1 MNLDMNTMS
10 MLMQMLSQKNDGQ
23 KAQYEPPSAQN
34 ARPRAHDDNH
44 IEKPAFAL
52 QNGIG
57 EQIRLDFSQSEEN
70 RDVKNDFLKS
80 LAGQNPML
88 SLLCNMQ
95 NGKSDVASML
105 PLVMSLMQKPKAS
118 EQPKTDE
125 KSNGEVDG
133 KCESNGNKSEQ
144 TNVRTSK
151 NGNLNDS
158 NTNNNQNLEKEKTQ
172 RDPFYPVA
180 FAGYEAISSLY
191 ALIKASRRPCR

>member
-1 MNLDMNTMS
+1 MNLDMNAMS

-23 KAQYEPPSAQN
+23 KTQYEPPNAQN
-34 ARPRAHDDNH
+34 ARPRACDDIR

-57 EQIRLDFSQSEEN
+57 EQIRLDFSPPEEN
-70 RDVKNDFLKS
+70 RDVKNDLLKN

-95 NGKSDVASML
+95 NGKADIASML

-118 EQPKTDE
+118 EQSKTEQKPDE
-125 KSNGEVDG
+125 KTDG
-133 KCESNGNKSEQ
+133 KCESSGNKSERASVHTSQ
-144 TNVRTSK
+144 NGDTNDCDAIK
-151 NGNLNDS
+151 
-158 NTNNNQNLEKEKTQ
+158 NQNTEKEKTQ

-180 FAGYEAISSLY
+180 FAGYEVISSLY

>member
-1 MNLDMNTMS
+1 MNLDMNAMS

-34 ARPRAHDDNH
+34 ARPPAYDDNH

-57 EQIRLDFSQSEEN
+57 EQIRLDFSPPEEK

-125 KSNGEVDG
+125 K
-133 KCESNGNKSEQ
+133 CESNGNKSEQ
-144 TNVRTSK
+144 TNLRTSK
-151 NGNLNDS
+151 NGNSNDS
-158 NTNNNQNLEKEKTQ
+158 NTNNNQNAEKEKTQ

-180 FAGYEAISSLY
+180 FAGYEVISSLY

>member
-1 MNLDMNTMS
+1 MNLDMNAMS

-34 ARPRAHDDNH
+34 ARPPAYDDNH

-57 EQIRLDFSQSEEN
+57 EQIRLDFSPPEEK

-95 NGKSDVASML
+95 NGKADVASML
-105 PLVMSLMQKPKAS
+105 PLVMSLMQKPKTN
-118 EQPKTDE
+118 EQLKTDE
-125 KSNGEVDG
+125 KSNGKADD
-133 KCESNGNKSEQ
+133 KCESNGNKAEQ
-144 TNVRTSK
+144 ANVQTSK
-151 NGNLNDS
+151 NSDTNDCD
-158 NTNNNQNLEKEKTQ
+158 TIKNQNSKKEKTQ

>member
-1 MNLDMNTMS
+1 MNAMS

-34 ARPRAHDDNH
+34 ARPRACDDNH

-57 EQIRLDFSQSEEN
+57 EQIRLDFSPPEEN
-70 RDVKNDFLKS
+70 RDANNDFLKS

-95 NGKSDVASML
+95 NGKADVASML

-118 EQPKTDE
+118 EQPKTEKKPDE
-125 KSNGEVDG
+125 KAED
-133 KCESNGNKSEQ
+133 KHESNGIKAEQ
-144 TNVRTSK
+144 ANVHTSQNGDTNDCDTIK
-151 NGNLNDS
+151 
-158 NTNNNQNLEKEKTQ
+158 NQNAEKEKTQ

>member
-1 MNLDMNTMS
+1 MNLDMNAMS

-23 KAQYEPPSAQN
+23 KTQYEPPNAQN
-34 ARPRAHDDNH
+34 ARPPAYDDNH

-57 EQIRLDFSQSEEN
+57 EQIRLDFSPPEEK

-95 NGKSDVASML
+95 NGKADVASML

-125 KSNGEVDG
+125 KSNGKTDE

-144 TNVRTSK
+144 TNVITSK
-151 NGNLNDS
+151 NGNSNDS
-158 NTNNNQNLEKEKTQ
+158 NTNNNQNAEKEKTQ

-180 FAGYEAISSLY
+180 FAGYEVISSLY
-191 ALIKASRRPCR
+191 TLIKASRRPCR

>member
-1 MNLDMNTMS
+1 MNAMS
-10 MLMQMLSQKNDGQ
+10 MLMQMLSQKNDVQ
-23 KAQYEPPSAQN
+23 KAQYEPPNAQN
-34 ARPRAHDDNH
+34 ARPRAYDDNH

-57 EQIRLDFSQSEEN
+57 EQIRLDFSPPEEN
-70 RDVKNDFLKS
+70 RDVKNDFLKN

-95 NGKSDVASML
+95 NGKADVASML

-118 EQPKTDE
+118 EQPKTEQKTGD
-125 KSNGEVDG
+125 
-133 KCESNGNKSEQ
+133 KCESGGNKAEQ
-144 TNVRTSK
+144 TSVHTNQ
-151 NGNLNDS
+151 NDDTNDN
-158 NTNNNQNLEKEKTQ
+158 NTNNKQNSEKEKAQ

-180 FAGYEAISSLY
+180 FAGYEVISSLY

>member
-1 MNLDMNTMS
+1 MNLDMNAMS

-23 KAQYEPPSAQN
+23 KTQYEPPNAQN
-34 ARPRAHDDNH
+34 ARPRACDDIR

-57 EQIRLDFSQSEEN
+57 EQIRLDFSPSEEN
-70 RDVKNDFLKS
+70 RDVKNDLLKN

-95 NGKSDVASML
+95 NGKADIASML

-118 EQPKTDE
+118 EQSKPEQKPDKKT
-125 KSNGEVDG
+125 DG
-133 KCESNGNKSEQ
+133 KCESSGNKSERASVHTSQ
-144 TNVRTSK
+144 TGDT
-151 NGNLNDS
+151 NDS
-158 NTNNNQNLEKEKTQ
+158 NTNNNQNSEKEKTQ

-180 FAGYEAISSLY
+180 FAGYEVISSLY

>member
-1 MNLDMNTMS
+1 MNAMS

-23 KAQYEPPSAQN
+23 KTQYEPPNAQN
-34 ARPRAHDDNH
+34 ARPRAYDDNH

-57 EQIRLDFSQSEEN
+57 EQIRLDFSPPEEN

-95 NGKSDVASML
+95 NGKADVASML

-125 KSNGEVDG
+125 KSNGKTDE
-133 KCESNGNKSEQ
+133 KCASNGNKSEQ

-151 NGNLNDS
+151 NGNSNDT
-158 NTNNNQNLEKEKTQ
+158 NTNNNQNAEKEKTQ

-180 FAGYEAISSLY
+180 FAGYEVISSLY
-191 ALIKASRRPCR
+191 TLIKASRRPCR

>member
-1 MNLDMNTMS
+1 MNLDMNAMS

-23 KAQYEPPSAQN
+23 KAQYEPPSAKN
-34 ARPRAHDDNH
+34 VRPPAYDDNH

-57 EQIRLDFSQSEEN
+57 EQIRLDFSPPEEK

-95 NGKSDVASML
+95 NGKADVASML

-125 KSNGEVDG
+125 KIE
-133 KCESNGNKSEQ
+133 
-144 TNVRTSK
+144 R
-151 NGNLNDS
+151 
-158 NTNNNQNLEKEKTQ
+158 QN
-172 RDPFYPVA
+172 
-180 FAGYEAISSLY
+180 
-191 ALIKASRRPCR
+191 RRKIERQNRRKMRIERK

>member
-1 MNLDMNTMS
+1 MNLDMNAMS

-23 KAQYEPPSAQN
+23 KSQYEPPNAQN

-57 EQIRLDFSQSEEN
+57 EQIRLDFSPPEEN
-70 RDVKNDFLKS
+70 RDAKNDFLKS

-95 NGKSDVASML
+95 NGKADVASML

-118 EQPKTDE
+118 EQSKAEQKTD
-125 KSNGEVDG
+125 D
-133 KCESNGNKSEQ
+133 KCESGGNKAEQASEHTSQNGNS
-144 TNVRTSK
+144 NV
-151 NGNLNDS
+151 
-158 NTNNNQNLEKEKTQ
+158 NTNNNQNTEKEKTQ

-180 FAGYEAISSLY
+180 FAGYEVISSLY

>member
-1 MNLDMNTMS
+1 MNLDMNAMS

-23 KAQYEPPSAQN
+23 KTQYEPPNAQN
-34 ARPRAHDDNH
+34 ARPRAYDDNH

-57 EQIRLDFSQSEEN
+57 EQIRLDFSPPEEN

-95 NGKSDVASML
+95 NGKADVASML

-125 KSNGEVDG
+125 KSNGKTDE
-133 KCESNGNKSEQ
+133 KCASNGNKSEQ

-151 NGNLNDS
+151 NGNSNDT
-158 NTNNNQNLEKEKTQ
+158 NTNNNQNAEKEKTQ

-180 FAGYEAISSLY
+180 FAGYEVISSLY
-191 ALIKASRRPCR
+191 TLIKASRRPCR

>member
-1 MNLDMNTMS
+1 MNLDMNAMS

-34 ARPRAHDDNH
+34 VRPPAYDDNH

-57 EQIRLDFSQSEEN
+57 EQIRLDFSPPEEK

-95 NGKSDVASML
+95 NGKADVASML

-125 KSNGEVDG
+125 KSNGKTDG

-144 TNVRTSK
+144 TNVRTNQ
-151 NGNLNDS
+151 NGNSNDS
-158 NTNNNQNLEKEKTQ
+158 NTNNNQNAEKEKTQ
-172 RDPFYPVA
+172 RNPFYPVA
-180 FAGYEAISSLY
+180 FAGYEVISSLY

>member
-1 MNLDMNTMS
+1 MNLDMNAMS

-23 KAQYEPPSAQN
+23 KTQYEPPNAQN
-34 ARPRAHDDNH
+34 ARPPAYDDNH

-57 EQIRLDFSQSEEN
+57 EQIRLDFSPPEEK

-95 NGKSDVASML
+95 NGKADVASML

-125 KSNGEVDG
+125 KSNGKTDG
-133 KCESNGNKSEQ
+133 KCESNGNTSEQ
-144 TNVRTSK
+144 TNVRTSE
-151 NGNLNDS
+151 NGNSNDS
-158 NTNNNQNLEKEKTQ
+158 NTNNNQNAEKEKTQ
-172 RDPFYPVA
+172 RDPFCPVA
-180 FAGYEAISSLY
+180 FAGYEVISSLY

>member
-1 MNLDMNTMS
+1 MNLDMNAMS

-23 KAQYEPPSAQN
+23 KAQYEPPSAKN
-34 ARPRAHDDNH
+34 ARPPAYDDNH

-57 EQIRLDFSQSEEN
+57 EQIRLDFSPPEEK
-70 RDVKNDFLKS
+70 RDVKNDCLKS

-95 NGKSDVASML
+95 NGKADVASML
-105 PLVMSLMQKPKAS
+105 PLVMSLMQKPKTS

-125 KSNGEVDG
+125 KSNGKTAE

-151 NGNLNDS
+151 NGNSNDS
-158 NTNNNQNLEKEKTQ
+158 NTNNNQNAEKEKTQ

-180 FAGYEAISSLY
+180 FAGYEVISSLY

>member
-1 MNLDMNTMS
+1 MNLDMNAMS

-23 KAQYEPPSAQN
+23 KAQYEPPSAKN
-34 ARPRAHDDNH
+34 ARPPAHDDNH

-95 NGKSDVASML
+95 NADVASML

-125 KSNGEVDG
+125 KSNGIADG

-151 NGNLNDS
+151 NGNSNDS
-158 NTNNNQNLEKEKTQ
+158 NTNNNQNAEKEKTQ

>member
-1 MNLDMNTMS
+1 MS

-23 KAQYEPPSAQN
+23 KTQYEPPNAQN
-34 ARPRAHDDNH
+34 ARPPAYDDNH

-57 EQIRLDFSQSEEN
+57 EQIRLDFSPPEEK

-95 NGKSDVASML
+95 NGKADVASML

-125 KSNGEVDG
+125 KSNGKTDE

-144 TNVRTSK
+144 TNVITSK
-151 NGNLNDS
+151 NGNSNDS
-158 NTNNNQNLEKEKTQ
+158 NTNNNQNAEKEKTQ

-180 FAGYEAISSLY
+180 FAGYEVISSLY
-191 ALIKASRRPCR
+191 TLIKASRRPCR

>member
-1 MNLDMNTMS
+1 MNLDMNAMS

-34 ARPRAHDDNH
+34 ARPHAYDDNH

-57 EQIRLDFSQSEEN
+57 EQIRLDFSPPEEK

-95 NGKSDVASML
+95 NGKADVASML

-125 KSNGEVDG
+125 KSNGKTDG
-133 KCESNGNKSEQ
+133 KCESNGNTSEQ

-151 NGNLNDS
+151 NSNSNDT
-158 NTNNNQNLEKEKTQ
+158 NTNNNQSAEKEKTQ

-180 FAGYEAISSLY
+180 FAGYEVISSLY
-191 ALIKASRRPCR
+191 ALIKVSRRPCR

>member
-1 MNLDMNTMS
+1 MS

-34 ARPRAHDDNH
+34 VRPPAYDDNH

-57 EQIRLDFSQSEEN
+57 EQIRLDFSPPEEK

-95 NGKSDVASML
+95 NGKADVASML

-125 KSNGEVDG
+125 KSNGKTDG

-144 TNVRTSK
+144 TNVRTNQ
-151 NGNLNDS
+151 NGNSNDS
-158 NTNNNQNLEKEKTQ
+158 NTNNNQNAEKEKTQ
-172 RDPFYPVA
+172 RNPFYPVA
-180 FAGYEAISSLY
+180 FAGYEVISSLY

>member
-1 MNLDMNTMS
+1 MNLDMNAMS

-23 KAQYEPPSAQN
+23 KAQYEPPNAQN
-34 ARPRAHDDNH
+34 ARPRAYDDNR

-57 EQIRLDFSQSEEN
+57 EQIRLDFSPPEEN
-70 RDVKNDFLKS
+70 RDVKTDFLKS

-95 NGKSDVASML
+95 NGKADVASML
-105 PLVMSLMQKPKAS
+105 PLVMSLMQKPKTS

-125 KSNGEVDG
+125 KSNEKADG
-133 KCESNGNKSEQ
+133 KCESNGKKAERAS
-144 TNVRTSK
+144 VRTSQ
-151 NGNLNDS
+151 NCNSND
-158 NTNNNQNLEKEKTQ
+158 NDTNNNQNSEKEKTQ

-180 FAGYEAISSLY
+180 FAGYEVISSLY

>member
-1 MNLDMNTMS
+1 MNLDMNAMS

-23 KAQYEPPSAQN
+23 KAQYEPPNAQN
-34 ARPRAHDDNH
+34 ARPRAYDDNH

-57 EQIRLDFSQSEEN
+57 EQIRLDFSPPEEN
-70 RDVKNDFLKS
+70 RDAKNDFLKS

-95 NGKSDVASML
+95 NGKADIASML
-105 PLVMSLMQKPKAS
+105 PLVMSLMQKPKTN
-118 EQPKTDE
+118 EQPKTEQKADE
-125 KSNGEVDG
+125 KADG
-133 KCESNGNKSEQ
+133 KCESNVNKTEQ
-144 TNVRTSK
+144 ASVHTSQNDNSNV
-151 NGNLNDS
+151 
-158 NTNNNQNLEKEKTQ
+158 NTNNNQNSEKEKTQ

-180 FAGYEAISSLY
+180 FAGYEVISSLY

>member
-1 MNLDMNTMS
+1 

-105 PLVMSLMQKPKAS
+105 PLVMSLMQKPKPESHRETAQSANCACS
-118 EQPKTDE
+118 EQPANE
-125 KSNGEVDG
+125 KSEIAKNSADTAAI
-133 KCESNGNKSEQ
+133 SNK
-144 TNVRTSK
+144 
-151 NGNLNDS
+151 
-158 NTNNNQNLEKEKTQ
+158 KETQ
-172 RDPFYPVA
+172 RGIFSPVA
-180 FAGYEAISSLY
+180 FAGYEVISSLY
-191 ALIKASRRPCR
+191 SLLKASRRPCR

>member
-1 MNLDMNTMS
+1 MNLDMNAMS
-10 MLMQMLSQKNDGQ
+10 MLMQMLSQKPDGQ
-23 KAQYEPPSAQN
+23 KTQYEPPNAQN
-34 ARPRAHDDNH
+34 ARPRAHNDNH

-57 EQIRLDFSQSEEN
+57 EQIRLDFSPPEEN

-95 NGKSDVASML
+95 NGKADVANML

-118 EQPKTDE
+118 EKPKSDDKCETSENNETNVHTNQCGNTINGDSTN
-125 KSNGEVDG
+125 KSN
-133 KCESNGNKSEQ
+133 S
-144 TNVRTSK
+144 
-151 NGNLNDS
+151 
-158 NTNNNQNLEKEKTQ
+158 EKEKPQ

-180 FAGYEAISSLY
+180 FAGYEVISSLY
-191 ALIKASRRPCR
+191 SLIKASRHPCR

>member
-1 MNLDMNTMS
+1 MNLDMNAMS

-23 KAQYEPPSAQN
+23 KAQYEPPNAQN
-34 ARPRAHDDNH
+34 ARPLARDDNH

-57 EQIRLDFSQSEEN
+57 EQIRLDFSPPEEN
-70 RDVKNDFLKS
+70 RDVKNDLLKS

-95 NGKSDVASML
+95 NGKADVASML
-105 PLVMSLMQKPKAS
+105 PLVMSLMQKPKTS

-125 KSNGEVDG
+125 KSNEKADV
-133 KCESNGNKSEQ
+133 KCESNGNKSERAS
-144 TNVRTSK
+144 VRTSQ
-151 NGNLNDS
+151 NCNSND
-158 NTNNNQNLEKEKTQ
+158 NDTNNNQNSEKEKTQ

-180 FAGYEAISSLY
+180 FAGYEVISSLY

>member
-1 MNLDMNTMS
+1 MNLDMNAMS

-23 KAQYEPPSAQN
+23 KAQYEPPSAKN
-34 ARPRAHDDNH
+34 ARPPAYDDNH

-57 EQIRLDFSQSEEN
+57 EQIRLDFSPPEEK

-95 NGKSDVASML
+95 NGKADVASML
-105 PLVMSLMQKPKAS
+105 PLVMSLMQKPKTS

-125 KSNGEVDG
+125 KSNGKTAE

-151 NGNLNDS
+151 NGNSNDS
-158 NTNNNQNLEKEKTQ
+158 NTNNNQNAEKEKTQ

-180 FAGYEAISSLY
+180 FAGYEVISSLY

>member
-1 MNLDMNTMS
+1 MNLDMNAMS
-10 MLMQMLSQKNDGQ
+10 MLMQMLSQKTDGQ
-23 KAQYEPPSAQN
+23 ITQYEPPSAQN
-34 ARPRAHDDNH
+34 ARPRAHNDNH

-57 EQIRLDFSQSEEN
+57 EQIRVDFSSPEEN

-95 NGKSDVASML
+95 NGKADIASML

-118 EQPKTDE
+118 EKPKTD
-125 KSNGEVDG
+125 D
-133 KCESNGNKSEQ
+133 KCESSDNNEASVHTNQCGNAINGDSTNKP
-144 TNVRTSK
+144 NA
-151 NGNLNDS
+151 
-158 NTNNNQNLEKEKTQ
+158 EKEKTQ

-180 FAGYEAISSLY
+180 FAGYEVISSLY
-191 ALIKASRRPCR
+191 SLIKASRRPCR

>member
-1 MNLDMNTMS
+1 MNLDMNAMS

-95 NGKSDVASML
+95 NGKSDVASIL
-105 PLVMSLMQKPKAS
+105 TLVMSLM
-118 EQPKTDE
+118 
-125 KSNGEVDG
+125 
-133 KCESNGNKSEQ
+133 
-144 TNVRTSK
+144 
-151 NGNLNDS
+151 
-158 NTNNNQNLEKEKTQ
+158 
-172 RDPFYPVA
+172 
-180 FAGYEAISSLY
+180 
-191 ALIKASRRPCR
+191 

>member
-1 MNLDMNTMS
+1 MNAMS

-34 ARPRAHDDNH
+34 ARPPAYDDNH

-57 EQIRLDFSQSEEN
+57 EQIRLDFSPPEEK

-95 NGKSDVASML
+95 NGKADVASIL

-125 KSNGEVDG
+125 KSNGKTAE

-151 NGNLNDS
+151 NGNSNDS
-158 NTNNNQNLEKEKTQ
+158 NTNNNQNAEKEKTQ
-172 RDPFYPVA
+172 RNPFYPVA
-180 FAGYEAISSLY
+180 FAGYEVISSLY

>member
-1 MNLDMNTMS
+1 MNLDMNAMS

-34 ARPRAHDDNH
+34 ARPPAYDDNH

-57 EQIRLDFSQSEEN
+57 EQIRLDFSPSEEN

-95 NGKSDVASML
+95 NGKADVASML
-105 PLVMSLMQKPKAS
+105 PLVMSLMQKPKAN

-125 KSNGEVDG
+125 KSNGKADG
-133 KCESNGNKSEQ
+133 KCESNGNTSEQ

-151 NGNLNDS
+151 NGNSNDS
-158 NTNNNQNLEKEKTQ
+158 NTNNNQNAEKEKTQ
-172 RDPFYPVA
+172 RDVFAPVA
-180 FAGYEAISSLY
+180 FAGYEVVSKLC
-191 ALIKASRRPCR
+191 ALMKLSR

>member
-1 MNLDMNTMS
+1 MNAMS

-34 ARPRAHDDNH
+34 ARPPAYDDNH

-57 EQIRLDFSQSEEN
+57 EQIRLDFSPPEEK

-95 NGKSDVASML
+95 NGKADVASML

-118 EQPKTDE
+118 EQPKTD
-125 KSNGEVDG
+125 G

-151 NGNLNDS
+151 NGNSNDS
-158 NTNNNQNLEKEKTQ
+158 NTNNNQNAEKEKTQ
-172 RDPFYPVA
+172 RNPFYPVA
-180 FAGYEAISSLY
+180 FAGYEVISSLY

>member
-1 MNLDMNTMS
+1 MNLDMNAMS

-23 KAQYEPPSAQN
+23 KAQYEPPNAKN
-34 ARPRAHDDNH
+34 ARPRACDDNH

-57 EQIRLDFSQSEEN
+57 EQIRLDFSPPEEN
-70 RDVKNDFLKS
+70 HDVKNDLLKN

-95 NGKSDVASML
+95 NGKADVASML

-118 EQPKTDE
+118 EQPKAE
-125 KSNGEVDG
+125 QKSDD
-133 KCESNGNKSEQ
+133 KCESMGNKAEQ
-144 TNVRTSK
+144 ASVNTNRNDDK
-151 NGNLNDS
+151 NDG
-158 NTNNNQNLEKEKTQ
+158 NTNNKQNSEKEKTQ
-172 RDPFYPVA
+172 RDPFCPVA
-180 FAGYEAISSLY
+180 FAGYEVISSLY